1 MTETDPR
8 PRTSRLGSAGTPAR
22 AAPNEGASTPAEIS
36 QPWYR
41 AESWLATLFASLVLV
56 GAAAFLPRPAKP
68 LLIGLGLAAFLL
80 GVALLVRQET
90 RPQGGA
96 SRRIGD

>member
-1 MTETDPR
+1 MPDPR
-8 PRTSRLGSAGTPAR
+8 PRSPRLDFP
-22 AAPNEGASTPAEIS
+22 AAPPRTPPDERPSTPAEVS
-36 QPWYR
+36 RPWYR
-41 AESWLATLFASLVLV
+41 AEPWLATLFASLVLV